1 MKLID
6 ETLTLKACDCF
17 RFLFLLVC
25 WNLPLPLKLSVR
37 IWKKNFFE
45 GLHQM
50 RPTSSSHHA
59 HHKSHT
65 SSSYKVWWVL
75 YGIIGIWVTFLFYF
89 HYLSVKPVSPSSNV
103 EGETSSTVPQIT
115 VDSTPSI
122 AQSQE
127 SGKNDED
134 LMHIVFST
142 DCSFFQ
148 DWQTLAVFHS
158 ATVVGQ
164 KGKITRIASGC
175 AEDKQKELEQ
185 LYSVLFPQYSA
196 HFTPDFKLDEKTKK
210 KYDFYNKP
218 YGLHHWLQHA
228 DPPIPDGTV
237 VILIDP
243 DMILLRPF
251 TLDFAG
257 NPLNIFMDGFN
268 TGKTEE
274 EILPKRI
281 GKGHPVAQLYGL
293 HAPWTKDDHKHF
305 NRRQIC
311 GEGSPC
317 LNVTNHFG
325 EYHFR

>member
-1 MKLID
+1 
-6 ETLTLKACDCF
+6 
-17 RFLFLLVC
+17 
-25 WNLPLPLKLSVR
+25 
-37 IWKKNFFE
+37 
-45 GLHQM
+45 M
-50 RPTSSSHHA
+50 RHFTSSSHPQQ
-59 HHKSHT
+59 KSNT
-65 SSSYKVWWVL
+65 SSSYKVWWIL
-75 YGIIGIWVTFLFYF
+75 YGIIGVWVTFLFYF
-89 HYLSVKPVSPSSNV
+89 HYLSVKPVSPSSNT
-103 EGETSSTVPQIT
+103 EGEPSVPVPQIV
-115 VDSTPSI
+115 VDPSSPI
-122 AQSQE
+122 PQHQE
-127 SGKNDED
+127 PEKKEED

-158 ATVVGQ
+158 ATVIGQ

-228 DPPIPDGTV
+228 NPPVPDGTV

-251 TLDFAG
+251 TLDFAN
-257 NPLNIFMDGFN
+257 NPFKIFMDGFN
-268 TGKTEE
+268 TGNTEE
-274 EILPKRI
+274 LPKRI

-293 HAPWTKDDHKHF
+293 HAPWTKDNHKHF
-305 NRRQIC
+305 NRTQIC

-317 LNVTNHFG
+317 LKVTNDFG
-325 EYHFR
+325 EYHYR